1 VNEIWEVIERT
12 LGLGREA
19 LELTWWQ
26 MALRAVLVYVAA
38 LLLIRSG
45 EKRMLGKSTAFD
57 VILGIMI
64 GSVISRAI
72 NSGAP
77 FFETL
82 LAGAVLVGLHY
93 LFAIIAFRS
102 DTLGTLFKGSPRRLI
117 HDGEI
122 QWDAMR
128 KSNIGE
134 HDLVSALRSEA
145 SIEDPREVKAAYLER
160 SGEISVIKMDRE
172 PRVVE
177 VAMRDG
183 VQTVLIEIQT

>member
-1 VNEIWEVIERT
+1 VNAIWNVLDIA
-12 LGLGREA
+12 LGLGNEA

-38 LLLIRSG
+38 LIIIRLG

-82 LAGAVLVGLHY
+82 VAGALLVGLHY
-93 LFAIIAFRS
+93 LFATIAFSS
-102 DTLGTLFKGSPRRLI
+102 DTLARWFKGNPRMLI
-117 HDGEI
+117 RDGEI

-134 HDLVSALRSEA
+134 HDLLRALRTQA
-145 SIEDPREVKAAYLER
+145 QTEDPEQVREAYLER
-160 SGEISVIKMDRE
+160 SGKISVLKYDRE

-177 VAMRDG
+177 VAVRDG
-183 VQTVLIEIQT
+183 VQTVRIEIG